1 MAHTTGRVLAHPPLE
16 MPELCDG
23 KLSCTVHRGR
33 KLPEVSLDINNR
45 LLHVE
50 LISLGSYT
58 STVVEPMNAFRVALI
73 KGSIKVILVHNHPGG
88 NLDPS
93 ADDKEVTDRLIQV
106 GRILNVPVFDHLI
119 ISTAHFYSFRSSG
132 LLVEIEQ
139 SLKWVPPYQLVA
151 KIKAE
156 EKMIREEAVR
166 VAEMKG
172 IQAGRNEGIMDGLRE
187 GLVIGKDEGK
197 NERNVEIAKNSLK
210 EGLSIELII
219 KLTGLAAAEIGDL

>member
-106 GRILNVPVFDHLI
+106 GRILNVPVYDHLI
-119 ISTAHFYSFRSSG
+119 ISTTTFFSFRNSG
-132 LLVEIEQ
+132 LLADLET
-139 SLKWVPPYQLVA
+139 SLKWLPQYQFIER
-151 KIKAE
+151 IKAE
-156 EKMIREEAVR
+156 EAKIRKEAVR
-166 VAEMKG
+166 VAFDEG
-172 IQAGRNEGIMDGLRE
+172 IEAGRNEGIMDGLRE

-197 NERNVEIAKNSLK
+197 KEEKIEIAKGMK
-210 EGLSIELII
+210 KKGYPTEAIVE
-219 KLTGLAAAEIGDL
+219 LTGLTAAEIGDL